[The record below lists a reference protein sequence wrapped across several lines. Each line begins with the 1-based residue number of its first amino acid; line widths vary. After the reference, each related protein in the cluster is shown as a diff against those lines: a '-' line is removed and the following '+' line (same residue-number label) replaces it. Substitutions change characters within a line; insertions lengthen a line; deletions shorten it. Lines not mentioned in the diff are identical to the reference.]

1 MANSP
6 FFGLALGACLTL
18 ITGAARAEDDVLVFS
33 RPASSRLDA
42 FEQALRAE
50 GHEVT
55 RADAL
60 PADVSRY
67 RSVWVVRTDRLDR
80 DEVRALTEYVR
91 EGGALVYLSERFE
104 EAPREDAQGIIQTLL
119 PGRGVSIAHPIDA
132 QPGAAG
138 DTSLSVRVPTVLS
151 ASGVALSLCN
161 VGGAAHPGAR
171 VYGAGAILGV
181 AARNRLLATHATA
194 SRTVAGVW
202 AGADLP
208 TQRGALVVMRD
219 TSWTDAPHVAE
230 NTGFLRVLTQL
241 LDDLGTGRCDPDRD
255 AVMQPFDNCA
265 GVANPDQADADRD
278 SVGDACDPDDDNDC
292 LPDSDPRES
301 GVARIEA
308 SLPAEGRCASPRA
321 VCVEDQGVGRCLDA
335 TVTVLTPGELAALG
349 ATRPRV
355 TGSAPAWSD
364 VVVRLDGQVL
374 GRAVTDATGR
384 WSVVSPAAITV
395 GTHSLVATMARGGAS
410 SEARRFTVGGCT
422 SAAECGG
429 ATPVCANGRCVE
441 CHESAECSGDSERGV
456 CSTEGASAGMC
467 VPPPPVIGTPEQGF
481 AEVGTHTVI
490 EGRATAGQRVALT
503 LDGELIGS
511 ADCDTDGRFVY
522 EVPMTLSLGWHA
534 VSAHAVEDGLAL
546 PEGEAHRFPVVGCL
560 SAADCGASQRC
571 DAVALECVDGG

>member
-1 MANSP
+1 MANSTP
-6 FFGLALGACLTL
+6 LGLALGACLTL
-18 ITGAARAEDDVLVFS
+18 ER
-33 RPASSRLDA
+33 
-42 FEQALRAE
+42 ALRAD

-60 PADVSRY
+60 PADVSVY
-67 RSVWVVRTDRLDR
+67 RAVWVVRPDRLDR
-80 DEVRALTEYVR
+80 DEVRALADYVR
-91 EGGALVYLSERFE
+91 EGGALVYLSERAE
-104 EAPREDAQGIIQTLL
+104 EAPREDGQGIIQALL
-119 PGRGVSIAHPIDA
+119 PGRGVSIAHPLDA

-138 DTSLSVRVPTVLS
+138 DASLSVRVPTVLS
-151 ASGVALSLCN
+151 SSGVALSLCN
-161 VGGAAHPGAR
+161 VGGAPQPGAR

-219 TSWTDAPHVAE
+219 ASWTDAPHMAE
-230 NTGFLRVLTQL
+230 NTGFLRALTRL
-241 LDDLGTGRCDPDRD
+241 FDDLATGRCDPDRD

-265 GVANPDQADADRD
+265 NVANPDQADADRD
-278 SVGDACDPDDDNDC
+278 TVGDACDPDDDNDC

-321 VCVEDQGVGRCLDA
+321 VCVEDEGVGRCVEA
-335 TVTVLTPGELAALG
+335 SVAVLSPGELATQG
-349 ATRPRV
+349 ATRPWV

-374 GRAVTDATGR
+374 GRAMADETGR
-384 WSVVSPAAITV
+384 WSVVSPAALAF
-395 GTHSLVATMARGGAS
+395 GTHSLVATMTHTNVS
-410 SEARRFTVGGCT
+410 SEARAFTIGGCT

-429 ATPVCANGRCVE
+429 ASPVCANGRCVE
-441 CHESAECSGDSERGV
+441 CHDSTECGGSERPV
-456 CSTEGASAGMC
+456 CSTGGPSAGMC
-467 VPPPPVIGTPEQGF
+467 VPSPPVIGTPEQGF

-490 EGRATAGQRVALT
+490 EGRAMAGQRVALT
-503 LDGELIGS
+503 LDGELIGR
-511 ADCDTDGRFVY
+511 ADCDADGRFVY
-522 EVPMTLSLGWHA
+522 EVPMTLALGWHA
-534 VSAHAVEDGLAL
+534 VSAHAVEDGLAM

-560 SAADCGASQRC
+560 SAADCGPSQRC